1 MASGFTSEILNGN
14 VKTLNDFIVTC
25 SKGFGATAH
34 QQSEPLNTPLR
45 DAVADETNKKAAAK
59 LKRQLKKFKLMT
71 DEELHADEEKALNK
85 SKQHFVDKIELMKEA
100 KKKCAELLLEAQ
112 LWTPP
117 TDEHKVVKDFMIKEL
132 KSVIDFDCDI
142 KPVNTLI
149 EDIDGRLATIDVKE
163 IRNKQIESF
172 EQQIDYH
179 TQTYKMDVL
188 HVEQS
193 NNWLSEL
200 KQSLK

>member
-1 MASGFTSEILNGN
+1 
-14 VKTLNDFIVTC
+14 
-25 SKGFGATAH
+25 
-34 QQSEPLNTPLR
+34 
-45 DAVADETNKKAAAK
+45 
-59 LKRQLKKFKLMT
+59 
-71 DEELHADEEKALNK
+71 
-85 SKQHFVDKIELMKEA
+85 
-100 KKKCAELLLEAQ
+100 
-112 LWTPP
+112 
-117 TDEHKVVKDFMIKEL
+117 
-132 KSVIDFDCDI
+132 
-142 KPVNTLI
+142 
-149 EDIDGRLATIDVKE
+149 VKE